1 MNYFT
6 IQSNLE
12 KMICDITND
21 DDDVDDDG
29 IQNPKLNYCYRYS
42 TRYSD
47 ILLLIDLKS
56 KNTTRRGLVVIHY
69 IITSAWKAVVNTDE
83 F

>member
-21 DDDVDDDG
+21 DDDDDDDDGG
-29 IQNPKLNYCYRYS
+29 IQNPKLNY
-42 TRYSD
+42 
-47 ILLLIDLKS
+47 
-56 KNTTRRGLVVIHY
+56 
-69 IITSAWKAVVNTDE
+69 
-83 F
+83 